1 MISYLVNY
9 FNTDGLKRE
18 NNIKPIIDALKKST
32 NKDIEIF
39 WNIDS
44 KKEFLNMENDISI
57 LKKNLLGIK
66 HEILLSNNNGELVG
80 YNNMIKKTSGKYIV
94 FLQDDDIPPN
104 YNWMDECIDIFEKY
118 EKVGLIGLQ
127 DGGPGIYITPPWK
140 HCNRHVKLHY
150 AGNVNIGPL
159 IIKRDVFDIIGLLNE
174 DYVLN
179 NNPFS
184 GCGVDMDIVAKCW
197 INDIH
202 VLKYKLNTDFN
213 RFVGGRGSKRNDKVS
228 KIRTEGVLN
237 SDKIFYKLYKSLEKN
252 INNKIYEL
260 NKKDFPESVSKLIL
274 NK

>member
-1 MISYLVNY
+1 
-9 FNTDGLKRE
+9 
-18 NNIKPIIDALKKST
+18 
-32 NKDIEIF
+32 
-39 WNIDS
+39 
-44 KKEFLNMENDISI
+44 MENDISI

-80 YNNMIKKTSGKYIV
+80 YNNMIKKASGKYIV

-127 DGGPGIYITPPWK
+127 DGGPGIYITPPYK
-140 HCNRHVKLHY
+140 HCNGHVKLHY

-213 RFVGGRGSKRNDKVS
+213 RFVGGRGSKRNDKVC
-228 KIRTEGVLN
+228 KIRTDGVVN
-237 SDKIFYKLYKSLEKN
+237 SDKIFNKLYRSLEQN
-252 INNKIYEL
+252 INNKINEL